1 MSGFFIT
8 GSGTGVGKTF
18 VTCRLLR
25 ELRHAGR
32 IARALKPV
40 ISGFDPG
47 ATGDSDTGQL
57 LTAMEEEL
65 DEASVGAISPWRFA
79 EPISPDMAA
88 NHEGRR
94 LDAREIATFCRYA
107 APDGE
112 NSLLLVEGIGGVM
125 VPLNERETVLDWMA
139 ALGWPSL
146 LVAGSYLG
154 TLSHTLTA
162 LSAIRARGL
171 TVAGIIVS
179 ESPESPV
186 PLSQTGDTLR
196 NFSEGI
202 PVVTLPRDAA
212 PGGGPSLADLVS

>member
-1 MSGFFIT
+1 MSGFFIA

-18 VTCRLLR
+18 VSCRLLC
-25 ELRHAGR
+25 ELRRAGR
-32 IARALKPV
+32 AARALKPV

-47 ATGDSDTGQL
+47 AIGESDTGLL
-57 LTAMEEEL
+57 LTAMGEEL

-88 NHEGRR
+88 THEGRR

-107 APDGE
+107 APGGEDGI
-112 NSLLLVEGIGGVM
+112 LLVEGIGGVM

-139 ALGWPSL
+139 ALGWPSV

-171 TVAGIIVS
+171 AVAGIVVS
-179 ESPESPV
+179 ESTESPV
-186 PLSQTGDTLR
+186 PLWETADSLR
-196 NFSEGI
+196 HFSDGI
-202 PVVTLPRDAA
+202 PIVTLARDAG
-212 PGGGPSLADLVS
+212 PDGGPSLADLLS

>member
-25 ELRHAGR
+25 ELRQAGR

-47 ATGDSDTGQL
+47 AIGDSDTGLL
-57 LTAMEEEL
+57 LTAMGEEL

-107 APDGE
+107 APGGE
-112 NSLLLVEGIGGVM
+112 NGLLLVEGIGGVM
-125 VPLNERETVLDWMA
+125 VPLNERETVLDWMV

-186 PLSQTGDTLR
+186 PLSETADTLR
-196 NFSEGI
+196 NFSEGV

>member
-8 GSGTGVGKTF
+8 GSGTGVGKTY
-18 VTCRLLR
+18 VTCRLVR
-25 ELRHAGR
+25 ELRKSGQAV
-32 IARALKPV
+32 RALKPV

-47 ATGDSDTGQL
+47 AIAESDTGML
-57 LTAMEEEL
+57 LAAMGESL

-88 NHEGRR
+88 KHEGRR
-94 LDAREIATFCRYA
+94 LNASEIATFCRYA
-107 APDGE
+107 APGGEDGM
-112 NSLLLVEGIGGVM
+112 LLVEGIGGVM

-139 ALGWPSL
+139 ALSWPSL
-146 LVAGSYLG
+146 LVVGSYLG

-162 LSAIRARGL
+162 LSTIRAQGMI
-171 TVAGIIVS
+171 VAGIVVS

-186 PLSQTGDTLR
+186 PLSETADTLR

-202 PVVTLPRDAA
+202 PVVALAHDAA
-212 PGGGPSLADLVS
+212 PDGDPSLVDLLS

>member
-8 GSGTGVGKTF
+8 GSGTGVGKTY

-25 ELRHAGR
+25 DLRAAGQA
-32 IARALKPV
+32 ARALKPV

-47 ATGDSDTGQL
+47 TVAESDTGL
-57 LTAMEEEL
+57 ILAAMGEAL

-107 APDGE
+107 APGGE
-112 NSLLLVEGIGGVM
+112 EGVLLVEGVGGVL
-125 VPLNERETVLDWMA
+125 VPLNERETVLDWMV

-171 TVAGIIVS
+171 TVAGIVVS
-179 ESPESPV
+179 ESPDSPV
-186 PLSQTGDTLR
+186 PLAETADTLR
-196 NFSEGI
+196 NFSDGI
-202 PVVTLPRDAA
+202 PVVTLARDAA
-212 PGGGPSLADLVS
+212 RDDGPSLADLLS